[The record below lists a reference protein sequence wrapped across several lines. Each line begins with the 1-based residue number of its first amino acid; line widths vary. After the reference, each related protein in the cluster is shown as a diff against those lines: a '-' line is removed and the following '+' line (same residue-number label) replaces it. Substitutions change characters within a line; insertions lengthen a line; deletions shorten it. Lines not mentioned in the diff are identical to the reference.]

1 MPALRRVPLLLG
13 VAAAVVALSAC
24 GASQARR
31 DGATRAGRFF
41 EESLGSGNF
50 RVACELLAPESRDQL
65 EEEEKKPCAQALASQ
80 DLPRGGGVR
89 GVDVHGRQALLRLHG
104 DTLFLSQFDE
114 GWRVTAAGCAPEP
127 GDTPY
132 SCVLKGA

>member
-1 MPALRRVPLLLG
+1 M
-13 VAAAVVALSAC
+13 VALSAC
-24 GASQARR
+24 GASQARQ

-41 EESLGSGNF
+41 EESLGSGSF
-50 RVACELLAPESRDQL
+50 RVACELLAPESREQL
-65 EEEEKKPCAQALASQ
+65 EEEKKPCAQALASQ

-89 GVDVHGRQALLRLHG
+89 SVDVHGRQALLRLHG

-114 GWRVTAAGCAPEP
+114 GWLVTAAGCAPGP